1 MKCNENEKQRQM
13 IYSYVFCSAVD
24 FVENI
29 FQLTVNSSHWG
40 SVILVLF
47 TVRTGFF
54 SKTAQADVCLT
65 CNHIIIYKAQLIGS
79 CCICS
84 Q

>member
-1 MKCNENEKQRQM
+1 M

-29 FQLTVNSSHWG
+29 FELTVNSSHWG

-54 SKTAQADVCLT
+54 SKTAQA
-65 CNHIIIYKAQLIGS
+65 H
-79 CCICS
+79 
-84 Q
+84 